1 VGWVAFLLPPVLTV
15 LCAAWMVARAWWTV
29 PSFVPR
35 AVAFL
40 GALLSST
47 YILVSLLEARGVTDW
62 DSSGGPWFMLFIA
75 LSALFVVAFALL
87 LLPRFVMAARVVG
100 WMTAVAGWVVTVLM
114 VALASGPPSGQA
126 MGIWLGFVTFPSASL
141 AIALTGVGLSLARAG
156 SRAAA
161 LGSMLA
167 GLALGALCWPRWLE
181 YQRHEVDES
190 EVGVLFGAHLEVSL
204 PGAIITAVFLLTSV
218 VLLRSTRRPG
228 FGSERARAGKC

>member
-1 VGWVAFLLPPVLTV
+1 MGWVAFFLPPALTV

-35 AVAFL
+35 AVAFV
-40 GALLSST
+40 GAVPSST
-47 YILVSLLEARGVTDW
+47 YIVVSLLQARGVTDW
-62 DSSGGPWFMLFIA
+62 GSGGGPWFILLIV

-87 LLPRFVMAARVVG
+87 LLPRFVRAARVVG
-100 WMTAVAGWVVTVLM
+100 WMAAVAGWVVTVLM
-114 VALASGPPSGQA
+114 VAMASVPPSGQA
-126 MGIWLGFVTFPSASL
+126 MGIWLGFVTFPFASL

-161 LGSMLA
+161 LGSLLA
-167 GLALGALCWPRWLE
+167 GLALGAWWWPRWLE
-181 YQRHEVDES
+181 DQGRAVDES
-190 EVGVLFGAHLEVSL
+190 EAGVSSGAQLEVYV

-228 FGSERARAGKC
+228 FGSEGVRAGKS